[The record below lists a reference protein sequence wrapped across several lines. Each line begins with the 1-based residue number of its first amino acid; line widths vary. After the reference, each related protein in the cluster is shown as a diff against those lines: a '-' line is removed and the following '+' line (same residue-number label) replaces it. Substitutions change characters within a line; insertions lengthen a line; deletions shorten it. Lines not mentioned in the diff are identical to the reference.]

1 MNKRKL
7 TSEEIEFIVDFVRP
21 NTQIPKETA
30 NSIVELTKKRIKK
43 QLETQEVYPE
53 VISDLKKEIE
63 RNYIQ
68 SIIDPGTSVGILCAQ
83 SIGERQTQNSAPF
96 CAEMLIKKAGKILK
110 TTIGEF
116 IESEMKNSEKVFCY
130 DDDNYVK
137 QVSDIEVLT
146 VSQNEKIEWK
156 YVNELSKH
164 PTNGDLVKIKTMSG
178 RDVTTT
184 LSHSHLKKFEDSIV
198 PVLGSELKLG
208 DRIPVIKQISN
219 NNNDSDLD
227 FILVSDYID
236 GDELELVGEYVYINK
251 TKLKNKIKLDKNFGW
266 FMGAYLSDGN
276 YCTEHSTN
284 IINVNPEFE
293 ENIRQFCKIHDIEFK
308 TTKEYG
314 ENPGMKKI
322 THHIYSPILSKLILK
337 LCNEGS
343 NKTLPGFVYET
354 DTKFISNLIKGYMD
368 GNSDVF
374 KGKIRSRS
382 SSENLLTELSMLFTY
397 VGIFVKLDY
406 KNGQLLIEGDEYI
419 KKYIREI
426 GTDLFYK
433 KEALNN
439 LIGCVMSSYKEI
451 IPNDVKKHII
461 RLSSML
467 NVKMDGLHK
476 NIWRH
481 ELGKFIKE
489 CKTQSI
495 LKRKNIDE
503 PLKYCEMSY
512 NADIVWDEI
521 VEIEIIKECDYNYKY
536 VYDFSVNGNET
547 FALMSGIVVHNTL
560 NSIDWKEQIL
570 YSKHDN
576 VIIEPIGKM
585 IDNLLEK
592 FPKEIEHIKENRTEY
607 LQLEDGYYIPSCDE
621 DGYTDWYKIEAIT
634 RHLPVG
640 KLVKI
645 KTQSGREVTAT
656 QSKSFLIWN
665 NHTFKFEPING
676 SDIKVGDIV
685 PTTCRLNRLSTQ
697 EYFHLDTIFPR
708 DEYLYT
714 DEVVKARNY
723 KLSGETCWW
732 KNHNNIDFV
741 LPYNRSDTLFGKRKD
756 FLMTCEPGYIYMHTS
771 NVLVSHITDKIKLD
785 NDFGFIIG
793 IYLADGWVTKTFMG
807 ISKNNENIRKRVTD
821 WCDKYGITYHLVTT
835 VDKYRKGTSNDLKIH
850 STLLARMFKIICDTG
865 SENKYIPSFA
875 YTAPNDFIRGLMD
888 GYFSGDGSVSKE
900 DGSISCSSVSENLIL
915 GVSFL
920 LSYLG
925 IFGRLSSSQAKKN
938 NIGSQNIKK
947 MYNLRISNDFAKTFS
962 KEIYLTENNKQE
974 RLLNITMTK
983 LNLYERGKSQEDY
996 PEYLDVYFDE
1006 IVSIE
1011 YVDGSTEFVYD
1022 FTVKTTKIFQLYS
1035 GLNCFDT
1042 FHRAGQGDKTVTTGV
1057 PRFQELLNAT
1067 KNPKMVNCNIYFNE
1081 RCETIQELREIVGHN
1096 LVCLK
1101 LQDLSE
1107 NIEIKMNKEEEPWYE
1122 IFKIL
1127 YNDNFSKHKDCI
1139 SIKLKKNI
1147 LFKYRINIEEIAN
1160 RIEKEW
1166 EDLHCVFSCN
1176 EIARIDIFIDM
1187 EKIKFT
1193 ESQLLFVTEE
1203 NAHEI
1208 YIDECVLPI
1217 LEKLVFFGIPD
1228 IKNIYYT
1235 NDSKTGEWYI
1245 ETDGSNF
1252 RQLLALPIIDMSRL
1266 HSNNVWDIYY
1276 NLGIEAAREFL
1287 VNEFESIMEGINS
1300 CHVKLLVEKMTFNG
1314 NISSISRYTLR
1325 KDECGPLS
1333 KASFEESVEH
1343 MVKSGFAGEI
1353 EKCIGVSA
1361 SIICGNRA
1369 KMGTGMIDLKININ
1383 QLKNAMPVFRDKG
1396 NDGVVIEKMG
1406 KIKLT

>member
-7 TSEEIEFIVDFVRP
+7 TSEEIDFIVDFVRP

-43 QLETQEVYPE
+43 QLEIQEVYPE
-53 VISDLKKEIE
+53 VIPDLKKEIE

-96 CAEMLIKKAGKILK
+96 CAEMLLKKAGKIVK

-116 IESEMKNSEKVFCY
+116 IENEMKNNDGVFCY
-130 DDDNYVK
+130 DDDNYIK

-146 VSQNEKIEWK
+146 VSQNEQIEWK
-156 YVNELSKH
+156 HVNELSKH
-164 PTNGDLVKIKTMSG
+164 PTNGDLVKIKTRSG
-178 RDVTTT
+178 REVTTT
-184 LSHSHLKKFEDSIV
+184 LSHSHLKKFEDSII
-198 PVLGSELKLG
+198 PILGSELKLG

-219 NNNDSDLD
+219 NNNDGDLD

-236 GDELELVGEYVYINK
+236 GELFDDEYIYINK

-266 FMGAYLSDGN
+266 FMGACLSDSN
-276 YCTEHSTN
+276 SYDEHSID

-293 ENIRQFCKIHDIEFK
+293 ENIRQFCSMYELEFK

-322 THHIYSPILSKLILK
+322 THHINCSALSMLMKK
-337 LCNEGS
+337 LCNSGS
-343 NKTLPGFVYET
+343 DKTLPSFIFET
-354 DTKFISNLIKGYMD
+354 DTKFISSVIKGYMD
-368 GNSDVF
+368 GNSDIF
-374 KGKIRSRS
+374 KGKIRCRS
-382 SSENLLTELSMLFTY
+382 VCKNLLVEFGLLFTY
-397 VGIFVKLDY
+397 VGIFVKLHSS
-406 KNGQLLIEGDEYI
+406 NGINHLLIEGDEYI

-433 KEALNN
+433 KEALRN
-439 LIGCVMSSYKEI
+439 LIGDVMSSYKEI

-476 NIWRH
+476 NIGRY
-481 ELGKFIKE
+481 ELGKFIKA

-495 LKRKNIDE
+495 LKCKNIDE
-503 PLKYCEMSY
+503 PLKYCEISY
-512 NADIVWDEI
+512 NSDIVWDEI
-521 VEIEIIKECDYNYKY
+521 TDIEIIKESDYNYKY

-547 FALMSGIVVHNTL
+547 FALKSGIVVHNTL
-560 NSIDWKEQIL
+560 N
-570 YSKHDN
+570 
-576 VIIEPIGKM
+576 
-585 IDNLLEK
+585 
-592 FPKEIEHIKENRTEY
+592 
-607 LQLEDGYYIPSCDE
+607 
-621 DGYTDWYKIEAIT
+621 
-634 RHLPVG
+634 
-640 KLVKI
+640 
-645 KTQSGREVTAT
+645 
-656 QSKSFLIWN
+656 
-665 NHTFKFEPING
+665 
-676 SDIKVGDIV
+676 
-685 PTTCRLNRLSTQ
+685 
-697 EYFHLDTIFPR
+697 
-708 DEYLYT
+708 
-714 DEVVKARNY
+714 
-723 KLSGETCWW
+723 
-732 KNHNNIDFV
+732 
-741 LPYNRSDTLFGKRKD
+741 
-756 FLMTCEPGYIYMHTS
+756 
-771 NVLVSHITDKIKLD
+771 
-785 NDFGFIIG
+785 
-793 IYLADGWVTKTFMG
+793 
-807 ISKNNENIRKRVTD
+807 
-821 WCDKYGITYHLVTT
+821 
-835 VDKYRKGTSNDLKIH
+835 
-850 STLLARMFKIICDTG
+850 
-865 SENKYIPSFA
+865 
-875 YTAPNDFIRGLMD
+875 
-888 GYFSGDGSVSKE
+888 
-900 DGSISCSSVSENLIL
+900 
-915 GVSFL
+915 
-920 LSYLG
+920 
-925 IFGRLSSSQAKKN
+925 
-938 NIGSQNIKK
+938 
-947 MYNLRISNDFAKTFS
+947 
-962 KEIYLTENNKQE
+962 
-974 RLLNITMTK
+974 
-983 LNLYERGKSQEDY
+983 
-996 PEYLDVYFDE
+996 
-1006 IVSIE
+1006 
-1011 YVDGSTEFVYD
+1011 
-1022 FTVKTTKIFQLYS
+1022 
-1035 GLNCFDT
+1035 T

-1081 RCETIQELREIVGHN
+1081 KCETIQELRAIVGHN

-1107 NIEIKMNKEEEPWYE
+1107 NIEIKMNKEAEPWYE

-1127 YNDNFSKHKDCI
+1127 YNDNFANHTDCI
-1139 SIKLKKNI
+1139 SITLKKNI
-1147 LFKYRINIEEIAN
+1147 LFKHRINIQEIAN

-1203 NAHEI
+1203 NANEI

-1235 NDSKTGEWYI
+1235 RDSNTDEWYI

-1252 RQLLALPIIDMSRL
+1252 RQLLALPIVDMSRL
-1266 HSNNVWDIYY
+1266 HSNNVWDIYN

-1369 KMGTGMIDLKININ
+1369 KMGTGMVDLKININ
-1383 QLKNAMPVFRDKG
+1383 QLKNAIPVFRDKS
-1396 NDGVVIEKMG
+1396 NDGTVVEKMG
-1406 KIKLT
+1406 KMKLT